1 MSSRHPIRVLLVT
14 IPALLAARSAHAQV
28 EARAPSSARFGTQG
42 QLVLGGA
49 SNVGVSSTT
58 YDSTEASNLRVV
70 FSPNLDYFVLANL
83 SIGLDIDLSYT
94 DSKGYGADSSLVE
107 TKTTSL
113 GAGPRFGWNIPLG
126 ESLSWWL
133 TGTLG
138 LESIQTTQSL
148 PNGGGTIS
156 VASSAGAPS
165 TSKVGPY
172 IDAYAPLLLHPVPHF
187 FLGAGPSIFHE
198 FAALQGGPN
207 VGDQRTSYG
216 ASFVVG
222 GYWGGEPTPTAAPL
236 EPPPDSVPAHTRRF
250 GDHGGVVFTNELL
263 LSTSSTAYA
272 GTVSS
277 DVNGGLTIGFDYF
290 LVDHVSFGVAVYG
303 SFDNASGLDA
313 NGNTVT
319 NDQTTYG
326 FLLRFGVQIPVEGRV
341 SFYPRASV
349 GVGGGSAN
357 ETSVAGQDAYSLQED
372 WVSGYV
378 PLVVEVAPHFIAGF
392 GPSIS
397 RDFVNTATFAQGQ
410 QFSNNGT
417 TIGASFLVGGWL

>member
-1 MSSRHPIRVLLVT
+1 MSFWHPIPVLFVA
-14 IPALLAARSAHAQV
+14 IPALLAAGAAHAQEEPRSPPPV
-28 EARAPSSARFGTQG
+28 RFGTQG

-58 YDSTEASNLRVV
+58 YDSTQASNLSVV
-70 FSPNLDYFVLANL
+70 FSPNLDYFVLANF
-83 SIGLDIDLSYT
+83 SIGLDIDLSYR
-94 DSKGYGADSSLVE
+94 DAKGYGADSSLVE

-113 GAGPRFGWNIPLG
+113 GAGPRFGWNVPLG

-138 LESIQTTQSL
+138 LESIQTRQSL
-148 PNGGGTIS
+148 PGGGTIS
-156 VASSAGAPS
+156 VASSAGAPA
-165 TSKVGPY
+165 TSKEGPY
-172 IDAYAPLLLHPVPHF
+172 VEAYAPLLFHPVPHF

-207 VGDQRTSYG
+207 VGDQRTGYG
-216 ASFVVG
+216 GSFVVG
-222 GYWGGEPTPTAAPL
+222 GYWGGEPTPTAAPP
-236 EPPPDSVPAHTRRF
+236 EPLPDSAPAHTRRF
-250 GDHGGVVFTNELL
+250 GDHGEVVFTNELL

-277 DVNGGLTIGFDYF
+277 DVNGGLTLGFDYF
-290 LVDHVSFGVAVYG
+290 LVDHVSFGVAVYA

-313 NGNTVT
+313 NGNAVT

-326 FLLRFGVQIPVEGRV
+326 FLLRFGVQIPVGGRV

-357 ETSVAGQDAYSLQED
+357 EASVTGQDAYSLQED

-397 RDFVNTATFAQGQ
+397 RDFVNTATFPQGQ
-410 QFSNNGT
+410 QLSNNGT